1 MYHGVRYQMGF
12 SKLLMSLRAQR
23 SKLAFNQRRHEL
35 KRDCFAALSMT
46 GKSIGIVGFAYFAYF
61 ASLNPAFSAEF
72 RSVAV
77 SGAILYDAPSFKAT
91 RVYLISKHYP
101 LEVISRSG
109 EWTKVRDANG
119 DMSWIAGNMLIE
131 KRTLMAFANVVD
143 VRDAPNESAAIVF
156 RAEKNV
162 VLDLVEPPNSLWVKV
177 KHRDGQ
183 IGHARLN
190 QLWGL

>member
-1 MYHGVRYQMGF
+1 
-12 SKLLMSLRAQR
+12 MSLRAQR
-23 SKLAFNQRRHEL
+23 RNLAFNQRWHEL
-35 KRDCFAALSMT
+35 NRDCFASLAMT
-46 GKSIGIVGFAYFAYF
+46 SRLVGLIGFFCGLA
-61 ASLNPAFSAEF
+61 LNPAWGAEF

-77 SGAILYDAPSFKAT
+77 NGAILYDAPSFKAT

-119 DMSWIAGNMLIE
+119 DLSWIAGNMLTD
-131 KRTLMAFANVVD
+131 KRTLMVFANVVE
-143 VRDAPNESAAIVF
+143 VRDAPNENAAIVF

-162 VLDLVEPPNSLWVKV
+162 VLELVEPPNSLWVKV

>member
-1 MYHGVRYQMGF
+1 
-12 SKLLMSLRAQR
+12 MSL
-23 SKLAFNQRRHEL
+23 S
-35 KRDCFAALSMT
+35 AALGS
-46 GKSIGIVGFAYFAYF
+46 
-61 ASLNPAFSAEF
+61 EF

-77 SGAILYDAPSFKAT
+77 NGAILYDAPSFKAN
-91 RVYLISKHYP
+91 RLYLISKHYP

-119 DMSWIAGNMLIE
+119 DLSWIAANLLTD
-131 KRTLMAFANVVD
+131 KRTLMVVTPMAE
-143 VRDAPNESAAIVF
+143 VRESANEAAPIVF

-162 VLDLVEPPNSLWVKV
+162 VLELVESPNSTWIKV

-183 IGHARLN
+183 TGYARLN

>member
-1 MYHGVRYQMGF
+1 
-12 SKLLMSLRAQR
+12 MSLRVPRFA
-23 SKLAFNQRRHEL
+23 LALTARNVL
-35 KRDCFAALSMT
+35 VFAGAITWL
-46 GKSIGIVGFAYFAYF
+46 I
-61 ASLNPAFSAEF
+61 SLNAAWGVEF

-77 SGAILYDAPSFKAT
+77 NGAILYDAPSFKAT

-101 LEVISRSG
+101 LEIISRSG

-119 DMSWIAGNMLIE
+119 DLSWIAASNLSD
-131 KRTLMAFANVVD
+131 KRTLMAYANVVD
-143 VRDAPNESAAIVF
+143 VRDSPNDNAAIVF

-162 VLDLVEPPNSLWVKV
+162 VFELVEPPNSLWVKV

-183 IGHARLN
+183 TGYARLN

>member
-1 MYHGVRYQMGF
+1 MGW
-12 SKLLMSLRAQR
+12 SKPFMSLQAQR
-23 SKLAFNQRRHEL
+23 INLVLAF
-35 KRDCFAALSMT
+35 
-46 GKSIGIVGFAYFAYF
+46 GFACLI
-61 ASLNPAFSAEF
+61 SLPLAWGAEF

-77 SGAILYDAPSFKAT
+77 NGAILYDAPSFKAT

-119 DMSWIAGNMLIE
+119 DLSWIAGNMLSE
-131 KRTLMAFANVVD
+131 KRTLMAFAHVVD
-143 VRDAPNESAAIVF
+143 VHDAPNESAAIVF

-162 VLDLVEPPNSLWVKV
+162 VLELVEPPNSLWVKV

-183 IGHARLN
+183 VGYARLN

>member
-1 MYHGVRYQMGF
+1 
-12 SKLLMSLRAQR
+12 MSLRAQR
-23 SKLAFNQRRHEL
+23 SNLVFSERYQDE
-35 KRDCFAALSMT
+35 KRDRFVALAMT
-46 GKSIGIVGFAYFAYF
+46 NRFVGRVVFLSLIA
-61 ASLNPAFSAEF
+61 LNPAWGAEF

-77 SGAILYDAPSFKAT
+77 NGAILYDAPSFKAT
-91 RVYLISKHYP
+91 RLYLISKHYP

-119 DMSWIAGNMLIE
+119 DLSWIAGNMLAD
-131 KRTLMAFANVVD
+131 KRTLMVFANVVE
-143 VRDAPNESAAIVF
+143 VRDAPNENAAIVF

-162 VLDLVEPPNSLWVKV
+162 VLELIEPPNSTWIKV

-183 IGHARLN
+183 TGYARLN

>member
-1 MYHGVRYQMGF
+1 VLAMTKGF
-12 SKLLMSLRAQR
+12 VGRVVFLSLIA
-23 SKLAFNQRRHEL
+23 LH
-35 KRDCFAALSMT
+35 AAW
-46 GKSIGIVGFAYFAYF
+46 G
-61 ASLNPAFSAEF
+61 AEF

-77 SGAILYDAPSFKAT
+77 NGAILYDAPSFKAN
-91 RVYLISKHYP
+91 RLYLISKHYP

-119 DMSWIAGNMLIE
+119 DLSWIAANLLTD
-131 KRTLMAFANVVD
+131 KRTLMVFAAMAE
-143 VRDAPNESAAIVF
+143 VREAANETAPIVF

-162 VLDLVEPPNSLWVKV
+162 VLELVESPNSTWIKV

-183 IGHARLN
+183 TGYARLN